1 MKIKEGYIL
10 RKVADRYFAVAI
22 GDTDTNKMITVN
34 ESAKTI
40 WDALES
46 DTTEDKI
53 LSIMSDKYDASA
65 DILKDDIREFLEVLR
80 REGVLE
86 E

>member
-10 RKVADRYFAVAI
+10 RKVADRYFAVTI